1 MQRDQTADA
10 TQEPVKWRNEDK
22 REIAPLDEK
31 KMTAAEL
38 EKFVKEQILAKEDI
52 NEDEKQE

>member
-1 MQRDQTADA
+1 VLKDQTADA

-22 REIAPLDEK
+22 RELAPEAEK

-38 EKFVKEQILAKEDI
+38 E
-52 NEDEKQE
+52 